1 MHDIQ
6 YIDLPLPKT
15 DIRCIMKSNT
25 CSDLGGDQMTDREK
39 YMLKLIRT
47 SAYPSAAIEKVRKI
61 LSSDLPPAH
70 EAQRPARQEK
80 RS

>member
-1 MHDIQ
+1 
-6 YIDLPLPKT
+6 
-15 DIRCIMKSNT
+15 
-25 CSDLGGDQMTDREK
+25 MTDREK
-39 YMLKLIRT
+39 YMIKLIRT
-47 SAYPSAAIEKVRKI
+47 SADPSAAIEKVRKI

>member
-1 MHDIQ
+1 
-6 YIDLPLPKT
+6 
-15 DIRCIMKSNT
+15 
-25 CSDLGGDQMTDREK
+25 MTDREK

-47 SAYPSAAIEKVRKI
+47 SADPSAAMEKVRKI
-61 LSSDLPPAH
+61 LSSDLPPAR